1 MKHFI
6 LAVIA
11 GLAVVVEASVAPYVS
26 IHGVKPDIVM
36 VYVVLVGMLGG
47 AKDAGFVGFFAGLL
61 EDVSSGQ
68 FLGLFILT
76 RVITGLAASLSYE
89 KVFQDRVVV
98 PVALVFLGGVFGGV
112 LHLFLLSSFGVPLSV
127 SPASL
132 RVVLCQAAYSAA
144 IAPLAL
150 SGVARIN
157 LYTRGAAN
165 RRRAL

>member
-6 LAVIA
+6 LAVVG
-11 GLAVVVEASVAPYVS
+11 GLAVVVETSVAPYVS

-47 AKDAGFVGFFAGLL
+47 AKDAGFVGLVAGLL

-76 RVITGLAASLSYE
+76 RVVTGLAAGLSYE

-98 PVALVFLGGVFGGV
+98 PVVLVFLGGILGGV
-112 LHLFLLSSFGVPLSV
+112 VHLFLLSSFGVPLSV
-127 SPASL
+127 SPATL

-150 SGVARIN
+150 RGVMRVN
-157 LYTRGAAN
+157 LYTRGAAD